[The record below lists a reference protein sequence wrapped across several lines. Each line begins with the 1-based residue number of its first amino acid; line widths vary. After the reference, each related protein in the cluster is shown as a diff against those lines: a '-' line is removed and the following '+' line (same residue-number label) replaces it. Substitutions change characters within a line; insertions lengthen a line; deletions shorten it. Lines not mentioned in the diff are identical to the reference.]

1 MTITGEV
8 QSLQKVPMFRD
19 VDAGKLKLL
28 AFTSDRLTYS
38 PGDVLFRQHDVS
50 DAAYVVL
57 DGEVDVVL
65 ESAPQPITVAHLT
78 AGALVGEMGVLCD
91 SARTATVVA
100 ATNVVALRIEK
111 DTFFDM
117 LREFPQMTIA
127 VMRDLARRL
136 EQTNARL
143 AARARADGARSRT
156 PARTGTR

>member
-1 MTITGEV
+1 
-8 QSLQKVPMFRD
+8 
-19 VDAGKLKLL
+19 
-28 AFTSDRLTYS
+28 
-38 PGDVLFRQHDVS
+38 
-50 DAAYVVL
+50 
-57 DGEVDVVL
+57 
-65 ESAPQPITVAHLT
+65 
-78 AGALVGEMGVLCD
+78 MGVLCD

-143 AARARADGARSRT
+143 AARARTDGAPS
-156 PARTGTR
+156 

>member
-1 MTITGEV
+1 MTIAGEV

-28 AFTSDRLTYS
+28 AFTSDRLTYA
-38 PGDVLFRQHDVS
+38 PGDILFRQHDVS
-50 DAAYVVL
+50 DAAYVIL

-65 ESAPQPITVAHLT
+65 EAAPQPITVARLK

-143 AARARADGARSRT
+143 AARARSDESRS
-156 PARTGTR
+156 

>member
-1 MTITGEV
+1 
-8 QSLQKVPMFRD
+8 MFRD

-28 AFTSDRLTYS
+28 AFTSDRLTYA
-38 PGDVLFRQHDVS
+38 PGDILFRQHDIS

-65 ESAPQPITVAHLT
+65 EAAPQPITLAHLMP
-78 AGALVGEMGVLCD
+78 GALVGEMGVLCD

-143 AARARADGARSRT
+143 AARARTDGAPS
-156 PARTGTR
+156 